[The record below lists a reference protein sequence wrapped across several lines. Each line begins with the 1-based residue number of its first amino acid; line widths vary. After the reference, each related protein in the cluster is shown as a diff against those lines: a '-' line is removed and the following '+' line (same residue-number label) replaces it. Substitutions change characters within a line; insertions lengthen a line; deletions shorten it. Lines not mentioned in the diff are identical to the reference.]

1 MSDNGPVS
9 PVLIIVLV
17 VVYFIPAIVAIAG
30 RHRLWLLI
38 TLIDL
43 LFGWTVVGWFTALA
57 LLLATSKP
65 QQPPP
70 PA

>member
-1 MSDNGPVS
+1 MSDNGSMS
-9 PVLIIVLV
+9 PVLGIVLV
-17 VVYFIPAIVAIAG
+17 VVYFIPAIVAIVG

-57 LLLATSKP
+57 LLAASGRR
-65 QQPPP
+65 QPPP
-70 PA
+70 TA